1 MIKEKI
7 KEVVNELKEEK
18 PLVAEFSC
26 AAFGDEE
33 SWVALKKELAT
44 QHTPEDGEE

>member
-1 MIKEKI
+1 MKEKI
-7 KEVVNELKEEK
+7 EKIVEEVEEK

-26 AAFGDEE
+26 AAFGNEE
-33 SWVALKKELAT
+33 LWAALKEELAT

>member
-26 AAFGDEE
+26 AAFGNEE
-33 SWVALKKELAT
+33 LWAALKEELAT

>member
-7 KEVVNELKEEK
+7 KEVFNELKKET

-33 SWVALKKELAT
+33 SWVALKEELAT